1 LSDVFG
7 ISVGALQA
15 FQSAIDVTSNNIANA
30 NTPGY
35 AKESVNLTAAAPES
49 NGVLSVGNGVVV
61 SGISRSFSQ
70 ATANQLNSSQS
81 SLGNLNALQTYSTQ
95 VDNLVGTTA
104 GGLSTAL
111 QSFYSAWS
119 DVANAPTSTAT
130 RQALLGKA
138 QSVAASFQSTST
150 QLDALNSDIN
160 SRINSDVQQINTLG
174 SSISAL
180 NKQIVV
186 TTAQNGGQPPNDLID
201 QRDQL
206 VSNLSSLTGIS
217 TTTDTNGSLNVFLGN
232 GQPLVLQGS
241 TTTLTTV
248 PNKFDASQ
256 LEVSTSTSNGS
267 PISSAITSGD
277 LGGLLAARS
286 QIVDPAKNQLGQ
298 IATAFAQTV
307 NQQQNSGL
315 DLTGSL
321 GANLFSVGAPVATAS
336 TQNTDATTASVSVAN
351 VSALTTQNY
360 VLSYTGGAYS
370 LTNAADGTPVTFT
383 GNGTSGSPITADGLS
398 IVLSATPA
406 SGDQFLIEPTAN
418 AAGTIASVLTNPSQV
433 AAAGAIQ
440 ATAAGG
446 NIGTATITS
455 GTVVNAA
462 NPSLLTTATITFA
475 NPPTSYSINGGTS
488 IPYAA
493 GSTIPPTGSTP
504 QYGWQV
510 QISGAPAAGDT
521 FTVQKNAGGTGDNRN
536 ALLSAG
542 QQSLA
547 VLQNGTVSINGAVSS
562 LITNIGSQ
570 AQQINTAQTA
580 QTAVN
585 TQAVANQQSIS
596 GVNLD
601 EEAASLLQWQQA
613 YQASAKALQIGSSL
627 FQSLLTAVQSA

>member
-1 LSDVFG
+1 VFG

-35 AKESVNLTAAAPES
+35 AKEAVNLTAAAPQS

-61 SGISRSFSQ
+61 SGISRSFNQ

-81 SLGNLNALQTYSTQ
+81 SLGNLNALQSYSSQ
-95 VDNLVGTTA
+95 IDNLVGTTA

-138 QSVAASFQSTST
+138 QSVANSFQSTST

-160 SRINSDVQQINTLG
+160 SRITSDVQQINTLG
-174 SSISAL
+174 SSISTL

-186 TTAQNGGQPPNDLID
+186 STAQNGGQAPNELID

-217 TTTDTNGSLNVFLGN
+217 TTTDSNGSLNVFLGN
-232 GQPLVLQGS
+232 GQPLVLQGA
-241 TTTLTTV
+241 TTTLTTI
-248 PNKFDASQ
+248 PNQFDALQ
-256 LEVSTSTSNGS
+256 LEISTSTSNGNS
-267 PISSAITSGD
+267 ISSSITSGD

-298 IATAFAQTV
+298 IATAFAQSA
-307 NQQQNSGL
+307 NQQQNAGL
-315 DLTGSL
+315 DLNGNL
-321 GANLFSVGAPVATAS
+321 GANLFSVGTPFATAS
-336 TQNTDATTASVSVAN
+336 SKNTSSVGATVGVAN
-351 VSALTTQNY
+351 VGALTTKNY
-360 VLSYTGGAYS
+360 VLTYKGGAYS
-370 LTNAADGTPVTFT
+370 LTNAADGTAVPFT
-383 GNGTSGSPITADGLS
+383 GLGTAGSPITADGLS
-398 IVLSATPA
+398 IVLSGTPA
-406 SGDQFLIEPTAN
+406 SGDQFLIKPTADV
-418 AAGTIASVLTNPSQV
+418 AGTLSVQLSNPTQI
-433 AAAGAIQ
+433 AAAGAVQ
-440 ATAAGG
+440 ATPAGG
-446 NIGTATITS
+446 NTGTATITS

-462 NPSLLTTATITFA
+462 NPSLLNPATITFA
-475 NPPTSYSINGGTS
+475 SPTSYSINGGAS
-488 IPYAA
+488 IPYSA
-493 GSTIPPTGSTP
+493 GATIPPVGGTP

-510 QISGAPAAGDT
+510 QISGTPAAGDT
-521 FTVQKNAGGTGDNRN
+521 FSVQKNSGGTGDNRN
-536 ALLSAG
+536 ALLGAN
-542 QQSLA
+542 QQSLP
-547 VLQNGTVSINGAVSS
+547 VLLNGTVSVSGAVSS
-562 LITNIGSQ
+562 LITGIGSQ

-601 EEAASLLQWQQA
+601 EEAANLLQWQQA
-613 YQASAKALQIGSSL
+613 YQASAKALQIGNSL

>member
-1 LSDVFG
+1 MSDVFG

-35 AKESVNLTAAAPES
+35 AKEAVDLTAAAPQS

-61 SGISRSFSQ
+61 SGISRSFNQ

-81 SLGNLNALQTYSTQ
+81 SLGNLNALQNYSSQ
-95 VDNLVGTTA
+95 IDNLVGTTA

-138 QSVAASFQSTST
+138 QSVANSFQSTST

-160 SRINSDVQQINTLG
+160 SRITSDVQQINTLG
-174 SSISAL
+174 SSISTL

-186 TTAQNGGQPPNDLID
+186 STAQNGGQAPNELID

-217 TTTDTNGSLNVFLGN
+217 TTTESNGSLNVFLGN
-232 GQPLVLQGS
+232 GQPLVLQGA
-241 TTTLTTV
+241 TTTLTTI
-248 PNKFDASQ
+248 PNQFDASQ
-256 LEVSTSTSNGS
+256 LEISTSTSNGN
-267 PISSAITSGD
+267 PISSSITSGD

-286 QIVDPAKNQLGQ
+286 QVVDPAKNQLGQ
-298 IATAFAQTV
+298 IATAFAQSV
-307 NQQQNSGL
+307 NQQQNAGL
-315 DLTGSL
+315 DLNGNL
-321 GANLFSVGAPVATAS
+321 GANLFSVSTPSATAS
-336 TQNTDATTASVSVAN
+336 SKNTSSVSATASVAN
-351 VSALTTQNY
+351 VGALTTKDY
-360 VLSYTGGAYS
+360 VLTYKGGAYS
-370 LTNAADGTPVTFT
+370 LTNAADGTAVPFT
-383 GNGTSGSPITADGLS
+383 GLGTAGSPITADGLS
-398 IVLSATPA
+398 IVLSGTPA
-406 SGDQFLIEPTAN
+406 SGDQFLIKPTADV
-418 AAGTIASVLTNPSQV
+418 AGTLAVQLTNPTQL
-433 AAAGAIQ
+433 AAAGAVQ
-440 ATAAGG
+440 ATPAGG
-446 NIGTATITS
+446 NTGTATITS
-455 GTVVNAA
+455 GTVVNAT
-462 NPSLLTTATITFA
+462 NPSLLNTATITFA
-475 NPPTSYSINGGTS
+475 SPTSYSINGGAS
-488 IPYAA
+488 IPYSA
-493 GSTIPPTGSTP
+493 GATIPPVGGTP

-510 QISGAPAAGDT
+510 QISGTPAAGDT
-521 FTVQKNAGGTGDNRN
+521 FTVQKNSGGTGDNRN
-536 ALLSAG
+536 ALLGAN
-542 QQSLA
+542 QQSLPI
-547 VLQNGTVSINGAVSS
+547 LLNGTVSVSGAVSS
-562 LITNIGSQ
+562 LITGIGSQ

-585 TQAVANQQSIS
+585 TQAVANQQSVS

-601 EEAASLLQWQQA
+601 EEAANLLQWQQA